1 MRRLEIDL
9 PVTLIYTRVQLTI
22 RSSCITV
29 CMTFILRRAFVSL
42 RTVRLDDEAEKVLE
56 QVRKKTGW
64 SVSTAL
70 KRGVLVLRDEVG
82 RRSQQSAFDIYRRLD
97 LGPGG
102 YAIAPSTD
110 TRRGMQLALR
120 RKSHR

>member
-1 MRRLEIDL
+1 M
-9 PVTLIYTRVQLTI
+9 
-22 RSSCITV
+22 
-29 CMTFILRRAFVSL
+29 SL
-42 RTVRLDDEAEKVLE
+42 RTVRLDDEAEKALE